1 MLETFRTHSK
11 GWLAKLILALITVPF
26 ALWGIDSYL
35 QGAGS
40 NVAIAKVDGQSVTA
54 QEFGNALQNLRNQ
67 MQAGGQNDPALLEDP
82 ALKLG
87 LVNRLIDTRLLSKQ
101 VSEAKFAIGNDQLAK
116 FIMGLPEFQKDGQ
129 FSQERYDS
137 LLQQN
142 QLSPAQFDAR
152 MRNELLVQQARGG
165 IGAAAFMSPA
175 RVHALAAVLRQQREV
190 SLADIKAAQYLDQVS
205 VSDTEVKAYFD
216 KHKERFMVPE
226 QVKIEFVT
234 LSANSLITGV
244 QVSDEEIKKFYD
256 ENAAKFQGDEQRRA
270 SHILI
275 GLGKGDA
282 AAKQAARE
290 QASRILEEVKRSPK
304 QFAELAKKYSQDPG
318 SGQNGGDLGLFGRG
332 AMVKPFEDA
341 VFSMKPGAI
350 SDLVESEFGY
360 HIIQLTGIQGSASS
374 LDKVKTEIR
383 AELMYQ
389 KALAKFAEQAENFS
403 NMVYEQSGSLD
414 PVVKA
419 FGTPAQNSPLMSR
432 DELMKFFKSEKLVNA
447 IFSDEVLKEKR
458 NSEAIEAAPN
468 TLVSARVLEY
478 KPAAPRSF
486 DEVAPA
492 LQDFLKSE
500 KAFALAVKQGGD
512 MLARLKQGQDVSGL
526 EWIPPVTVDR
536 KNAQGLTDDIM
547 TLAFKMDTG
556 KLPAYAGLEKPGAGY
571 TLVRVTKLN
580 SPALED
586 DAEKKMVSTEVD
598 SALAE
603 EYEAAY
609 LASLRSKAKITVN
622 EALLNSGSQP

>member
-1 MLETFRTHSK
+1 
-11 GWLAKLILALITVPF
+11 
-26 ALWGIDSYL
+26 
-35 QGAGS
+35 
-40 NVAIAKVDGQSVTA
+40 
-54 QEFGNALQNLRNQ
+54 
-67 MQAGGQNDPALLEDP
+67 
-82 ALKLG
+82 
-87 LVNRLIDTRLLSKQ
+87 
-101 VSEAKFAIGNDQLAK
+101 
-116 FIMGLPEFQKDGQ
+116 
-129 FSQERYDS
+129 
-137 LLQQN
+137 
-142 QLSPAQFDAR
+142 
-152 MRNELLVQQARGG
+152 
-165 IGAAAFMSPA
+165 
-175 RVHALAAVLRQQREV
+175 
-190 SLADIKAAQYLDQVS
+190 
-205 VSDTEVKAYFD
+205 VKAYFD

-226 QVKIEFVT
+226 QVKISFVT

-244 QVSDEEIKKFYD
+244 QVSDDEIKKFYD

-290 QASRILEEVKRSPK
+290 QALKILEEVKRSPK

-360 HIIQLTGIQGSASS
+360 HIIQLTEIQGSASS
-374 LDKVKTEIR
+374 LDQVKTEIR

-419 FGTPAQNSPLMSR
+419 FGAAAQTSPLMSR

-468 TLVSARVLEY
+468 TLVSARVLEH
-478 KPAAPRSF
+478 KSAAPRSF
-486 DEVAPA
+486 EEVAPA
-492 LQDFLKSE
+492 LKDFLKSE
-500 KAFALAVKQGGD
+500 KAFALAVKQGGE
-512 MLARLKQGQDVSGL
+512 MLARLKQGQEVSGL

-536 KNAQGLTDDIM
+536 KNAQGLTDDVM

-556 KLPAYAGLEKPGAGY
+556 KLPAYAGRDKPGAGY
-571 TLVRVTKLN
+571 TLVRVTKLT

-609 LASLRSKAKITVN
+609 LANLRSKAKITVN
-622 EALLNSGSQP
+622 EPLLNTGSQQ